1 MKKEN
6 LIKDIVKNGN
16 LIVNILN
23 NLNIIPQHNFQF
35 QTKQEDENGVYVSFK
50 LDDNTYSRAY
60 YYINKKN
67 IIKSVGRGVYSNLSN
82 NTGTFLF
89 YLQLLLVIL
98 LNVSKFSLDNMTDNP
113 GRAAKGIYSLLK
125 PKIKNYNYNNY
136 NNLTI
141 DKLNELLLIS
151 EGEMQL
157 QLTNDSYY
165 EWKKSFIDL
174 INNKIQKNNT
184 TKFWNEKIIDLIPQF
199 INQIEQNK
207 YNGESQTRLISRT
220 PVKTRLTKRKRSIP
234 FTRTRSRTPRSNT
247 RSRSITPRSNTI
259 SRSRTPTKSSLATRK
274 RKKNVKT

>member
-35 QTKQEDENGVYVSFK
+35 QKKQEDENGVYVSFK
-50 LDDNTYSRAY
+50 LDDNTYSQAY
-60 YYINKKN
+60 YYINKNN
-67 IIKSVGRGVYSNLSN
+67 IIKSVGRGVYSNLKN

-184 TKFWNEKIIDLIPQF
+184 TNFWNEKIIDLIPQF

-220 PVKTRLTKRKRSIP
+220 PVKTRLTKRKRSIS

-247 RSRSITPRSNTI
+247 R

-274 RKKNVKT
+274 RKKM